1 MYRSLNYQEFLFTNM
16 VRRLKENALVL
27 FQPMHN
33 EAEQICYNSR
43 KALGSDIQITEERL
57 NSLMCKKWLLAR
69 SSVTKSFTTLALP
82 Q

>member
-16 VRRLKENALVL
+16 VRRLMENALVL

-43 KALGSDIQITEERL
+43 KALGSDIQITEERP
-57 NSLMCKKWLLAR
+57 NSLMCKKMAP
-69 SSVTKSFTTLALP
+69 SQVKGDQIIHQTL
-82 Q
+82 